1 MVLWLTG
8 ISGSGKTTLAD
19 ALHGILKP
27 RFPELVMLDGDQ
39 VRAAFGDG
47 LGHTQAE
54 RVIQVTRV
62 QRLAKLLSD
71 QGLKVIV
78 ALVYQDEAL
87 LAWNRGNIDDYFEIH
102 IQCSLDT
109 VRKRDRKGLYRAF
122 ERGETKH
129 LVGCDIPWM
138 PPKRPDL
145 VIDGDDPGDPRELAA
160 NIIGLVPQFANT
172 GGEH

>member
-8 ISGSGKTTLAD
+8 LSGSGKTTLAD
-19 ALHGILKP
+19 ALHALLKP
-27 RFPELVMLDGDQ
+27 RFPELVMFDGDQ

-47 LGHTQAE
+47 LGHTQRE

-102 IQCSLDT
+102 VDCSLDT
-109 VRKRDRKGLYRAF
+109 VKERDAKGLYRAF

-129 LVGCDIPWM
+129 LVGCDIPWT
-138 PPKRPDL
+138 PPERPDF
-145 VIDGDDPGDPRELAA
+145 VVDGDDPADPVELAA
-160 NIIGLVPQFANT
+160 DIIRSVPQLANED
-172 GGEH
+172 GKN